1 MTATEQTTIVVR
13 EGLVARFLRFGRGP
27 WEGLATIVIA
37 AGVVM
42 LMQPLAIGLYTWS
55 FATILAGTVLFV
67 IVSHFG
73 E

>member
-1 MTATEQTTIVVR
+1 MTSTGQTSISPR
-13 EGLVARFLRFGRGP
+13 EGLFSRFLRLRRGP

-55 FATILAGTVLFV
+55 FATILTGTVLFV

-73 E
+73 D